1 MSEEHKQSQ
10 STSENLAEPVEALAA
25 IETAPAA
32 PTVVVRP
39 HWFWDRTIRFVA
51 YWFNLFAQPILA
63 IGAIT
68 GMVFLFG
75 YAQKNH
81 DWFNNAKSS
90 ASTETVEEDSLFA
103 CSMLCVFVKAPGRC
117 PVCGMELQKIESQ
130 GDPKD
135 LFGVTIDPTARRLA
149 NIKTVAALNMPVASE
164 TEVHGRIAYDE
175 TTEATV
181 AAYVDGRIE
190 DLVVDFTGA
199 TIRKGDELAV
209 IYSPDLYADQVGL
222 IQAKQGASK
231 RSSNE
236 RVNKS
241 NQRLYQSARRRLIE
255 LGIPESQVDSI
266 EAIGTPNSRIKI
278 YSPMSGTV
286 VEKMVDKG
294 TTLKTGMPILKI
306 ADLSKVWL
314 MLEMYS
320 EDTTNLKLGQSVSV
334 TIQSQV
340 GKTFEGKVSFID
352 PMVNSK
358 TQTVKVRVV
367 IPNDAGLIKI
377 GDFGKAKIQSS
388 RGSTEQLVIV
398 PRESVLM
405 NGANSV
411 AYVETEPGRFEFR
424 KVEVAEIMKD
434 MVSIASGIKP
444 GEQVVASGV
453 FMLDSTFNIQGKV
466 SLIDPNRAE
475 PKNESQLAKDKAEAL
490 EIEESFSGLS
500 PEDRTLAE
508 TQIICPVSAVK
519 LGTKG
524 MGVPIRVKLAKRDI
538 MICCEGCRGPVEED
552 PDKHYAILEAFH
564 SSSPTPEEQ
573 AEIEK
578 SFADLSPTDRKLA
591 EEQIICPVTEVR
603 LGTMGMG
610 TPINVNVY
618 GTPVM
623 ICCEGCRKGLLA
635 DPDKHF
641 AILESYHRGESP
653 KTDSVETNQDSTD
666 FPEMDLPEMDLPE
679 MELPQME
686 LPQMEA
692 PK

>member
-1 MSEEHKQSQ
+1 MSDEQTQTQSDTDSLPEPEGQ
-10 STSENLAEPVEALAA
+10 TTSAV
-25 IETAPAA
+25 
-32 PTVVVRP
+32 PTVVVRT
-39 HWFWDRTIRFVA
+39 HWFWDRTIRFIA

-63 IGAIT
+63 IAAII
-68 GMVFLFG
+68 GLVFLFG

-81 DWFNNAKSS
+81 DWFNNSKSS
-90 ASTETVEEDSLFA
+90 ATTETVEEDSLFA

-149 NIKTVAALNMPVASE
+149 NIKTVAALNMPVANE
-164 TEVHGRIAYDE
+164 TEVLGRIAYDE

-190 DLVVDFTGA
+190 DLMVDFTGA
-199 TIRKGDELAV
+199 TIRKGEELAV

-222 IQAKQGASK
+222 IQAKQAAAK
-231 RSSNE
+231 RSSNQ
-236 RVNKS
+236 RVNNS
-241 NQRLYQSARRRLIE
+241 NERLYKSARRRLVE
-255 LGIPESQVDSI
+255 LGLPESQVDSI
-266 EAIGTPNSRIKI
+266 EASGTPNSRIKI
-278 YSPMSGTV
+278 YAPATGTV
-286 VEKMVDKG
+286 VEKMADEGKYV
-294 TTLKTGMPILKI
+294 KTGMPILKI

-314 MLEMYS
+314 MLEMYP

-334 TIQSQV
+334 SIQSQV
-340 GKTFEGKVSFID
+340 GKTFEGTVSFID

-377 GDFGKAKIQSS
+377 GDFGKAKLLSS
-388 RGSTEQLVIV
+388 RGSLEQLVVV
-398 PRESVLM
+398 PRDSVLM
-405 NGANSV
+405 NGANSI

-434 MVSIASGIKP
+434 KVSISSGIKP

-466 SLIDPNRAE
+466 SLIDPNRAA
-475 PKNESQLAKDKAEAL
+475 PKNESQLAKNDAEAK
-490 EIEESFSGLS
+490 EIAESFSGLS
-500 PEDRTLAE
+500 SE
-508 TQIICPVSAVK
+508 
-519 LGTKG
+519 
-524 MGVPIRVKLAKRDI
+524 
-538 MICCEGCRGPVEED
+538 
-552 PDKHYAILEAFH
+552 
-564 SSSPTPEEQ
+564 
-573 AEIEK
+573 
-578 SFADLSPTDRKLA
+578 DRKLSEA
-591 EEQIICPVTEVR
+591 QVICPVTEVK

-610 TPINVNVY
+610 TPINVDVR

-623 ICCEGCRKGLLA
+623 ICCEGCRKGLLE

-641 AILESYHRGESP
+641 AILEKYHQGQSDNPESLP
-653 KTDSVETNQDSTD
+653 QEQDSTD
-666 FPEMDLPEMDLPE
+666 LPQLDLPP

-686 LPQMEA
+686 VT
-692 PK
+692 K